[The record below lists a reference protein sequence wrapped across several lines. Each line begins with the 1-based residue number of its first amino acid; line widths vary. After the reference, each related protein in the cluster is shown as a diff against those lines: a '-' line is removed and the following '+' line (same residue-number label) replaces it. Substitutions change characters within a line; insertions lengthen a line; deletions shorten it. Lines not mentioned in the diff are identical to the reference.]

1 MKNNLTIDSLLVLD
15 DTGMPSAPDIRQLID
30 KDMRKLYNRDRTK
43 NKSKYIQEC
52 IVIYYLGDPKS
63 PAKQAGLSDAE
74 ALTMAIEQ
82 AGLPSDYIPDEV
94 VLTLI
99 HKYYEE
105 NITEAGRVIENIMK
119 SVHNM
124 NLLVNQMNNLINE
137 KLKGTIT
144 IEDCATYTP
153 IMEQIKKIA
162 GDLPQMTKKLREAKE
177 NLLYE
182 KETETARGGNVI
194 TSSMDA
200 EAYIN

>member
-43 NKSKYIQEC
+43 DKTKYIQEC

-63 PAKQAGLSDAE
+63 PAKQAGFSDAE

-82 AGLPSDYIPDEV
+82 AGLPSDYVPDEV

-119 SVHNM
+119 SIHNM

-137 KLKGTIT
+137 KLTGKIT
-144 IEDCATYTP
+144 VEDCTTYTP

-182 KETETARGGNVI
+182 KETETARGGTTI